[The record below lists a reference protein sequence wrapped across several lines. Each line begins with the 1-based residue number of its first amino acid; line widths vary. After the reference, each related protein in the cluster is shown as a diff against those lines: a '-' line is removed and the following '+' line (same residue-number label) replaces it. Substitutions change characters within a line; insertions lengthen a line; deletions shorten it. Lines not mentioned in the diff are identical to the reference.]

1 MADAYTV
8 FWTRE
13 RCNALRKQGDVGKPL
28 SLLFGGPHTSEP
40 SFVRATVRPG
50 DHVYPITV
58 YKGTLFVLGRVSVRR
73 LLTLEAFVDAR
84 PDLFAEHLREPPAW
98 TQQASAGLTP
108 HYVQALEAFERLRL
122 AMPELRYLAPTCTE
136 EAVECEYGLPIRLDC
151 AVPSDLLERLRYRSL
166 RRERDLSKYIR
177 DGRLTS
183 ILGLQGIY
191 RLAEPSARE
200 IDALFVAPHVGDS
213 DAMSN

>member
-1 MADAYTV
+1 MSDAYTV

-13 RCNALRKQGDVGKPL
+13 RRHALRTQGNVGKPL

-50 DHVYPITV
+50 DYLYPISV
-58 YKGTLFVLGRVSVRR
+58 QHGTLFVLGRVRVRR
-73 LLTLEAFVDAR
+73 LLALEAFVDAR
-84 PDLFAEHLREPPAW
+84 PDLFAEHLREPPEW
-98 TQQASAGLTP
+98 TRQASAGLTP
-108 HYVQALEAFERLRL
+108 HYVQALEAFDRLRL
-122 AMPELRYLAPTCTE
+122 AMPEMRYLAPTCTG
-136 EAVECEYGLPIRLDC
+136 EAVECEDGLPIRLDC

-177 DGRLTS
+177 DGRLTG
-183 ILGLQGIY
+183 ILGVQGIY

-200 IDALFVAPHVGDS
+200 LDALLAASRVGES
-213 DAMSN
+213 GAMSA